1 MSNENKITN
10 RRKFEDEIVLKAWN
24 DSEFKKKLLGSP
36 KEVIQEE
43 MRKVNSELKLPDDLQ
58 VFVHEET
65 PKAFHMTL
73 PLNPADI
80 DEDSLA
86 NVAGG
91 GNADYWWIRT

>member
-1 MSNENKITN
+1 MSNENKN

-24 DSEFKKKLLGSP
+24 DPEFRKKLLASP

-43 MRKVNSELKLPDDLQ
+43 MLKIKPELKLPDDFQ

-73 PLNPADI
+73 PAKPA
-80 DEDSLA
+80 ENNEEWLA

-91 GNADYWWIRT
+91 WIII